1 MENIANVGIHNSKM
15 QPNPSQFY
23 LYQIVVKSINVN
35 TFDSHLFSVLS
46 LDVELCMFV
55 QWHALRAIIERRFL
69 CACQAVSVMWGA
81 LSVMWGVGETHC
93 WMCTSDYYLC
103 VAQIMSDASPG
114 HGGCATNK
122 GSTVQEMEI
131 QATSLAAVQQVQ
143 LMTITF
149 FFPNLWHYPFI
160 FKFNSRKLSIV
171 CITKSMD
178 SKAPLTNYWAKE
190 QSADCSKNNKRK
202 MFTQISSGN
211 SEASSSLMFDPPIV
225 ILVKL
230 WLARAQSMI
239 IVAQFQ

>member
-1 MENIANVGIHNSKM
+1 MWNFAC
-15 QPNPSQFY
+15 
-23 LYQIVVKSINVN
+23 
-35 TFDSHLFSVLS
+35 LS
-46 LDVELCMFV
+46 R
-55 QWHALRAIIERRFL
+55 WHVLRAIIERRFL

-190 QSADCSKNNKRK
+190 QSAVRRLFKKQQNKNVHTNILWEFWGQFITNVWPTNCNIGQVMVGTCTVDDHCR
-202 MFTQISSGN
+202 TIPIIPLTRSPAPSSQLAGQI
-211 SEASSSLMFDPPIV
+211 
-225 ILVKL
+225 
-230 WLARAQSMI
+230 
-239 IVAQFQ
+239 

>member
-55 QWHALRAIIERRFL
+55 PVTRLACNYREALPL
-69 CACQAVSVMWGA
+69 CLPSS
-81 LSVMWGVGETHC
+81 SVMWGVGETHC
-93 WMCTSDYYLC
+93 WKCALQIITSNLGC
-103 VAQIMSDASPG
+103 GAQIMSDASPG

-211 SEASSSLMFDPPIV
+211 SEASSSLMFDPPIAV

>member
-1 MENIANVGIHNSKM
+1 
-15 QPNPSQFY
+15 
-23 LYQIVVKSINVN
+23 
-35 TFDSHLFSVLS
+35 
-46 LDVELCMFV
+46 MFV
-55 QWHALRAIIERRFL
+55 PVTRLACNYREALPLCLPSSFCHVRGRRHIAGCALQIITSSL
-69 CACQAVSVMWGA
+69 CA
-81 LSVMWGVGETHC
+81 
-93 WMCTSDYYLC
+93 
-103 VAQIMSDASPG
+103 AQIMSDASSG

-190 QSADCSKNNKRK
+190 QSAVRRLFKKQQNKNVHTNILWESWGQLITNVWPTNCGNIGQVMVGTCAVDDHCR
-202 MFTQISSGN
+202 TIPIIPLTLPPAPSSQLAGQI
-211 SEASSSLMFDPPIV
+211 
-225 ILVKL
+225 
-230 WLARAQSMI
+230 
-239 IVAQFQ
+239 